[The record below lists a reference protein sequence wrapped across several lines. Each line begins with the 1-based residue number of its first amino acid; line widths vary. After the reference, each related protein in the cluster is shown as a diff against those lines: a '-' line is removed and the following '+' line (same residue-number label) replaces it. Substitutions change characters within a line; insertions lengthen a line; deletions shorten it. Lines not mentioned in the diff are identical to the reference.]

1 MATVVRASL
10 AKGRA
15 KKTAVTSNVSNVT
28 RKRWK
33 CMGKGRRKCDFSG
46 IEFWLSMIVI
56 ALLCS
61 QLQMCMGFH
70 SIESEIRMLRYK

>member
-1 MATVVRASL
+1 MATVVHASL
-10 AKGRA
+10 VKGRA

-46 IEFWLSMIVI
+46 IEFWLMMIVF
-56 ALLCS
+56 ALFTL
-61 QLQMCMGFH
+61 QLHTCIGFDEIKH
-70 SIESEIRMLRYK
+70 EIRMLRYK